1 MPEVIGVFD
10 GGSTIIKHKGHPA
23 NVGVIHLRIAKGEV
37 PETITGYCRLNHKEG
52 IIKYLGRIAWAKAE
66 AKEEEEKV
74 VHLNEPKKIVFL
86 PDIEESRDNEN
97 MS

>member
-1 MPEVIGVFD
+1 MSEVIGVYD
-10 GGSTIIKHKGHPA
+10 GGSAIIKHNGHPA

-37 PETITGYCRLNHKEG
+37 LETITGYCRPNYKEG
-52 IIKYLGRIAWAKAE
+52 IIKYLKRIAWAVPE
-66 AKEEEEKV
+66 AQDEMV
-74 VHLNEPKKIVFL
+74 STRNDPKKIVFL